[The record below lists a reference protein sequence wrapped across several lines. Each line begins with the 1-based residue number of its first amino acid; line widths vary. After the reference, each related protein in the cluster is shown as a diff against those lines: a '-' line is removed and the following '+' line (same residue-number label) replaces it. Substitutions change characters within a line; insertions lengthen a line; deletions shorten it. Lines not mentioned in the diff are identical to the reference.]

1 MLLSTY
7 GYEYSKGFLISKNSC
22 ILWFQEKYYLDLE
35 NSIVDTGRKRLIFN
49 YFLKMFGIYLG
60 MVMFAYI
67 MPGHGAPHIFV

>member
-1 MLLSTY
+1 MRVV
-7 GYEYSKGFLISKNSC
+7 SKSGFKSRVGRKRE
-22 ILWFQEKYYLDLE
+22 FTV
-35 NSIVDTGRKRLIFN
+35 VDTGRKRLILN

>member
-1 MLLSTY
+1 MGMTMSIVKVFY
-7 GYEYSKGFLISKNSC
+7 FKQFIYFIFLKR
-22 ILWFQEKYYLDLE
+22 YYNLDLE
-35 NSIVDTGRKRLIFN
+35 NNIVDTGRKRLILN